1 MANQSGYSAT
11 VQDMWSPLCYLE
23 TRNPNDS
30 KCGAESAALKFTNEA
45 GCRFVI
51 AHHEGPITR
60 LETEQTFQIDAN
72 SAGGNDTTGIQM
84 TAHNGNVSITSSKNS
99 IGIKAAH
106 TITLEADSVIIKAK
120 KKLVL
125 GGTESNYCRHIQIE
139 GMAIDVP
146 GRFNGALGRILKK
159 SWKMNVALAPKVL
172 ISAMAEKIFN
182 KSPNGI

>member
-23 TRNPNDS
+23 TRNPNES

-45 GCRFVI
+45 GLRFVI

-72 SAGGNDTTGIQM
+72 SSGSNDTTGIQM
-84 TAHNGNVSITSSKNS
+84 TAHNGTVSINSIQNS
-99 IGIKAAH
+99 IGIKAAR
-106 TITLEADSVIIKAK
+106 TITLEADSIILKAK

-139 GMAIDVP
+139 GMKIDVP
-146 GRFNGALGRILKK
+146 GRFNGSLGKILKK
-159 SWKMNVALAPKVL
+159 TWKMGVAMSPGSLVAMEGEKVF
-172 ISAMAEKIFN
+172 SG
-182 KSPNGI
+182 SPL

>member
-1 MANQSGYSAT
+1 MSNQSGYSAT

-23 TRNPNDS
+23 TRNPNES

-60 LETEQTFQIDAN
+60 LETEQTFQVDAN
-72 SAGGNDTTGIQM
+72 SSGANDTTGIQM

-106 TITLEADSVIIKAK
+106 TITLEADSIIIKAK
-120 KKLVL
+120 KKLAL

-139 GMAIDVP
+139 GMLP
-146 GRFNGALGRILKK
+146 GSCGLIQCHRATALYQTSFGCFQGHHSMTRQRA
-159 SWKMNVALAPKVL
+159 V
-172 ISAMAEKIFN
+172 
-182 KSPNGI
+182 GIR

>member
-1 MANQSGYSAT
+1 MSNQSGYSAT
-11 VQDMWSPLCYLE
+11 IQDMWSPLCYLE

-30 KCGAESAALKFTNEA
+30 KCGPESAAIKFTNDA

-72 SAGGNDTTGIQM
+72 SSGANDTTGIQM
-84 TAHNGNVSITSSKNS
+84 TAHNGNVSITSVKNS

-106 TITLEADSVIIKAK
+106 TITLEADTIVLKAK
-120 KKLVL
+120 TKLAL

-139 GMAIDVP
+139 GMKIDVP
-146 GRFNGALGRILKK
+146 GRFNGSLGRILKK
-159 SWKMNVALAPKVL
+159 SWKMNVAMAPKVL
-172 ISAMAEKIFN
+172 VGAQAEKIFN
-182 KSPNGI
+182 SSLNGI